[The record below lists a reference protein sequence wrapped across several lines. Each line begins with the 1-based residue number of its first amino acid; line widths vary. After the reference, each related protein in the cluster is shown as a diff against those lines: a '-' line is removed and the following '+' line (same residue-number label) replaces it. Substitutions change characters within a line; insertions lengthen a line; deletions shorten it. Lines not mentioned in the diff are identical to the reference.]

1 MAGNSSVRNA
11 YVVMVV
17 AGVVVL
23 ALVGWALQKSFEA
36 PVPSNLPVSADTA
49 VATIAPPPSTSA
61 TTGEHE
67 QTPEKMAVPRI
78 GAVELRQRIKNG
90 EVTVIDVR
98 AADAY
103 QMGHIPGSMHIPL
116 ASIETQIPYL
126 PKAKPIVT
134 YCT

>member
-1 MAGNSSVRNA
+1 MAANSSVRNA
-11 YVVMVV
+11 YIVMIT

-23 ALVGWALQKSFEA
+23 ALVGWALQRSFEA
-36 PVPSNLPVSADTA
+36 PVSSNLPVGADTA
-49 VATIAPPPSTSA
+49 VATIAPPSTSA
-61 TTGEHE
+61 TAGEHE

-78 GAVELRQRIKNG
+78 GAVELRERIKNG

-103 QMGHIPGSMHIPL
+103 RLGHIPGSMQIPL
-116 ASIETQIPYL
+116 ASIEAQIPYL

>member
-1 MAGNSSVRNA
+1 MAANSSVRNA
-11 YVVMVV
+11 YIVMIV
-17 AGVVVL
+17 AAVVVL
-23 ALVGWALQKSFEA
+23 ALVGWALQRSFEA
-36 PVPSNLPVSADTA
+36 PVSSNLPVSADTA
-49 VATIAPPPSTSA
+49 VATIAPPPSTPA
-61 TTGEHE
+61 PAGEHE